1 MKILALLGMA
11 ILVAT
16 GLAACGGGGSSSTG
30 NTNTTPP
37 TVIQTPN
44 TPSVD
49 TDSGLVIDNGR
60 GVVNN

>member
-11 ILVAT
+11 ILVVT
-16 GLAACGGGGSSSTG
+16 GMAACGGGGSSSTG

-37 TVIQTPN
+37 SVTQTPN
-44 TPSVD
+44 TPSAVI
-49 TDSGLVIDNGR
+49 DSGLVIDNGR

>member
-16 GLAACGGGGSSSTG
+16 GLAACGGGGSSAG

-37 TVIQTPN
+37 IVTQTPN
-44 TPSVD
+44 TPSAGI
-49 TDSGLVIDNGR
+49 DSGLIIDNGR
-60 GVVNN
+60 GIANN